1 MPVCKD
7 CPDRHQGCHAECER
21 YLAEHEEN
29 LKIYAE
35 REKNVKVTSAS
46 IDLCYKRQLRMR
58 GGKKK

>member
-7 CPDRHQGCHAECER
+7 CPDRHQGCHADCEK
-21 YLAEHEEN
+21 YLAEREAN
-29 LKIYAE
+29 LKVYAE

-46 IDLCYKRQLRMR
+46 IDLWEKRQIRKR